1 MNYKK
6 LGNTDIDVSTICLG
20 TMTWGEQNSQDEGFE
35 QMDFA
40 LDHGVNFWDTA
51 EIYSIPPREE
61 TFGST
66 EEIIGNW
73 FVQTKNRDKV
83 ILASK
88 VCGPMR
94 EYVRGGGNQFG
105 KMNITKAHTYA
116 LVEKEE
122 RFRTELYTCSK
133 RFFDIVI
140 AGSALIILSPLL
152 ILVAL
157 IIRFTSKGDILFSQK
172 RAGLNGK
179 VMNFPKFRSMIQD
192 AEEQKAALLAFS
204 DHDDSITFKMKS
216 DPRITPIGRIIR
228 KLSID
233 ELPQLFLVLKGEMS
247 MVGPRPATFD
257 EVMKYNE
264 YQTKRLSVKP
274 GLTCIWQVSGRAT
287 IPFKQQVEMD
297 RKYIES
303 RSLLL
308 DLKLMILTIPAILST
323 KGAF

>member
-1 MNYKK
+1 
-6 LGNTDIDVSTICLG
+6 
-20 TMTWGEQNSQDEGFE
+20 
-35 QMDFA
+35 
-40 LDHGVNFWDTA
+40 
-51 EIYSIPPREE
+51 
-61 TFGST
+61 
-66 EEIIGNW
+66 
-73 FVQTKNRDKV
+73 
-83 ILASK
+83 
-88 VCGPMR
+88 
-94 EYVRGGGNQFG
+94 
-105 KMNITKAHTYA
+105 MNITKANTYTIA
-116 LVEKEE
+116 NNEE
-122 RFRTELYTCSK
+122 TLSTDLYTFSK
-133 RFFDIVI
+133 RLFDIII
-140 AGSALIILSPLL
+140 AGTALIVLSPMLL
-152 ILVAL
+152 VVAL
-157 IIRFTSKGDILFSQK
+157 IIRFTSKGDILFCQK
-172 RAGLNGK
+172 RAGLNGR

-297 RKYIES
+297 RKYIDS
-303 RSLLL
+303 RSILL
-308 DLKLMILTIPAILST
+308 DLKLLILTIPAIIST